1 MPLLAGPAYFGVGY
15 LAWMMT
21 QLMLGDANRDWSRR
35 TMFQVPL
42 IASFLMVVW
51 NLSSDP
57 LLSTLRQ
64 AWIWRD
70 GGSYFGVPVINF
82 FSWYLTT
89 YIFFQLFS
97 FYLVK
102 TPPQKIQASREYWYQ
117 PVTLYGSIACM
128 LMLTG
133 VSAPAAGSVSDPA
146 GMVWSV
152 HQIYAVCALVCT
164 FTMGAFTVL
173 AFLNVSRIPASR

>member
-1 MPLLAGPAYFGVGY
+1 
-15 LAWMMT
+15 MMS

-42 IASFLMVVW
+42 IASFLMVAW

-82 FSWYLTT
+82 FS
-89 YIFFQLFS
+89 
-97 FYLVK
+97 LVSYDLHLLPALLVLSCQNSAAK
-102 TPPQKIQASREYWYQ
+102 NPGLAG
-117 PVTLYGSIACM
+117 VL
-128 LMLTG
+128 
-133 VSAPAAGSVSDPA
+133 VSAGDPLWLNRLYADADWSICASAGSVSDPA

>member
-1 MPLLAGPAYFGVGY
+1 
-15 LAWMMT
+15 
-21 QLMLGDANRDWSRR
+21 
-35 TMFQVPL
+35 MFQVPL
-42 IASFLMVVW
+42 IASFLMVAR

-102 TPPQKIQASREYWYQ
+102 TRRKKSR
-117 PVTLYGSIACM
+117 PRGSI
-128 LMLTG
+128 G
-133 VSAPAAGSVSDPA
+133 
-146 GMVWSV
+146 
-152 HQIYAVCALVCT
+152 I
-164 FTMGAFTVL
+164 
-173 AFLNVSRIPASR
+173 SR